1 VKSYFLKLSIKLRL
15 FLPILLGVVVLA
27 FVVTFIAIRVTIKNA
42 NASIEENLRHE
53 VTILS
58 KMFERERA
66 LKLEKV
72 KADLKVAHEL
82 FYSGSLAVSDKKI
95 SMEVTNQ
102 ITGKRHHEQLNVFY
116 LNGKPIHK
124 DFSFVDKLQELL
136 GGTVTIF
143 QKADSGYVRISTNVP
158 DREGYRATGTY
169 IPNESPVI
177 EAIENGAVYY
187 GRAYVVNDWYITAY
201 EPIYYNGNIIGILY
215 MGDKEKNLTE
225 LQDIF
230 SGLSI
235 GETGYPF
242 VIDNEGKMVIHPRID
257 AAWEEDTLIINKVIN
272 SEYKQKLLTV
282 KNKEDRRKVAYT
294 FFDPFKVFIIA
305 VITPRKETSRMTRQ
319 LIRNGVLTGM
329 IIVIVFLLFVY
340 FITTENVHQ
349 YLRELEISNKKL
361 MATREALEQ
370 TEKLA
375 TMGQLSAGIA
385 HAVNNPLGV
394 ITMHAHILK
403 EEVNK
408 DSTIFADLDLITQQ
422 AERCKNV
429 LSGLLNFAR
438 TSEVIYQETD
448 LHEMI
453 SLIREEINVPE
464 GMDFKVIKKI
474 NNPTAYF
481 DTRQIMQAIKHLLNN
496 AFEAAGDNGKVEFII
511 ETFDKK
517 ILFVISDNGQ
527 GIHEENKGKLFEPFF
542 TTKESVSGAG
552 LGLPVCYGIIK
563 MHRGKIKVESN
574 DNPDKGDTGTKFIVE
589 IPVEND
595 HPNLN
600 Q

>member
-1 VKSYFLKLSIKLRL
+1 M
-15 FLPILLGVVVLA
+15 PILLGVVVMA
-27 FVVTFIAIRVTIKNA
+27 FVVILIAIRVTIKNA
-42 NASIEENLRHE
+42 NESIEENLKHE

-72 KADLKVAHEL
+72 KADLEVAHEL
-82 FYSGSLAVSDKKI
+82 FYSGSLTVSDKKI
-95 SMEVTNQ
+95 SMEATNQ
-102 ITGKRHHEQLNVFY
+102 ITGTRHHEQLNVFY

-136 GGTVTIF
+136 GGTATIF

-158 DREGYRATGTY
+158 DNKGSRATGTY
-169 IPNESPVI
+169 IPNSPPVI
-177 EAIENGAVYY
+177 KAIEKGEVYY

-201 EPIYYNGNIIGILY
+201 EPIYYDEKITGILY
-215 MGDKEKNLTE
+215 MGDKEKNLNE
-225 LQDIF
+225 LQKIF
-230 SGLSI
+230 TDLGI
-235 GETGYPF
+235 GKTGYPF
-242 VIDNEGKMVIHPRID
+242 VVDKDGKLIIHPRAKNKPD
-257 AAWEEDTLIINKVIN
+257 KDSTIIKKVIRN
-272 SEYKQKLLTV
+272 ENKQKLFTITSGGV
-282 KNKEDRRKVAYT
+282 KRTVAYN
-294 FFDPFKVFIIA
+294 FFDPFKVFIVA
-305 VITPRKETSRMTRQ
+305 VITPKEETGQMTRQ
-319 LIRNGVLTGM
+319 LIRNGVLTG
-329 IIVIVFLLFVY
+329 IVIVIIFLLFVY
-340 FITTENVHQ
+340 FITTENVHK

-361 MATREALEQ
+361 MAAREALQ
-370 TEKLA
+370 QAEKLA

-408 DSTIFADLDLITQQ
+408 DSTLFADLDLITEQ

-453 SLIREEINVPE
+453 SLIRDEVKVPE
-464 GMDFKVIKKI
+464 GIDFKIIKNI
-474 NNPTAYF
+474 ANPTAYF
-481 DTRQIMQAIKHLLNN
+481 DTRQIIQAIKHLLNN
-496 AFEAAGDNGKVEFII
+496 AFEAAGENGKVECII
-511 ETFDKK
+511 ETKDKN
-517 ILFVISDNGQ
+517 VIFTITDNGQ
-527 GIHEENKGKLFEPFF
+527 GIHEEYLGKLFEPFF
-542 TTKESVSGAG
+542 TTKETGSGAG

-563 MHRGKIKVESN
+563 MHRGKIIVESN

-589 IPVEND
+589 IPVENEK
-595 HPNLN
+595 
-600 Q
+600 